1 MEIYL
6 IRHTT
11 PDIVKGTYYGQTDVQ
26 LPRSY
31 EYDFDTLKKK
41 IPRKF
46 DAVFTSP
53 LSRCRNFAREL
64 ESNIFKSDDR
74 LLEMNFGD
82 WEMKLWNEIEK
93 TSFEHW
99 MNNFDTASAPNG
111 ESFQSLYDRVIDFYD
126 NEVNSCGLRS
136 SGNCYAWWSY
146 RSIINHI
153 LEIPLKNAF
162 SYELDFGS
170 VTLIDKNDGWS
181 KVKYLNR

>member
-11 PDIVKGTYYGQTDVQ
+11 PDIVKGTYYGQTDVE

-64 ESNIFKSDDR
+64 ESNVFKSDDR

-99 MNNFDTASAPNG
+99 VNNFDVASAPNG
-111 ESFQSLYDRVIDFYD
+111 ESFQSLYDRVIEFYD
-126 NEVNSCGLRS
+126 NEVSHVDYEAVAIVTHG
-136 SGNCYAWWSY
+136 GVI

-153 LEIPLKNAF
+153 LNIPLKNAF
-162 SYELDFGS
+162 GYELDFGS
-170 VTLIDKNDGWS
+170 VTLIDKNDDWA